1 MISIS
6 MNNKT
11 KEQTFSFLWKSIPL
25 EIIYTSDYAPRAK
38 EILGYRLAHL
48 QVMSKNRVP
57 FPLTKTGYHSHF
69 NNAEYIE
76 GFGSPIDFV
85 KIWLSE
91 AEQSDEWKNH
101 LKKMRK
107 QSQLNLF

>member
-1 MISIS
+1 

-11 KEQTFSFLWKSIPL
+11 KEQTFSLLWKSVEI
-25 EIIYTSDYAPRAK
+25 EIIYISNYVPTAK

-57 FPLTKTGYHSHF
+57 FPLTKTGYRSHF

-76 GFGSPIDFV
+76 AFGNPVDFV
-85 KIWLSE
+85 KAWLSE
-91 AEQSDEWKNH
+91 TEQSDEWKTH

>member
-1 MISIS
+1 

-11 KEQTFSFLWKSIPL
+11 QEQTFSLLWKSIQI
-25 EIIYTSDYAPRAK
+25 EIIYIPDYVPTAK

-48 QVMSKNRVP
+48 QVMSKNRVS
-57 FPLTKTGYHSHF
+57 FPLTKTGYRSYF

-76 GFGSPIDFV
+76 AFGNPVDFV
-85 KIWLSE
+85 KAWLIE
-91 AEQSDEWKNH
+91 AEKSDEWKTH
-101 LKKMRK
+101 LKKMRT